1 MLDIVDILD
10 RRHARASWNVCL
22 YARGTAPASCPAVAF
37 RQGCFREN
45 QNSENIHRYGKAL
58 RVDHLQNNPPG
69 VASEIAA
76 NGMAT
81 QQIPPYA
88 PPQTGFPG
96 PGNAVRLHANN
107 QDRFGS

>member
-22 YARGTAPASCPAVAF
+22 YARGTTSASCLALAH

-45 QNSENIHRYGKAL
+45 QKSENIHRYGKAL
-58 RVDHLQNNPPG
+58 QVKHLQNNPPG
-69 VASEIAA
+69 VAAK
-76 NGMAT
+76 MAVSAMPT
-81 QQIPPYA
+81 QQISPYA
-88 PPQTGFPG
+88 RPQTGFPG